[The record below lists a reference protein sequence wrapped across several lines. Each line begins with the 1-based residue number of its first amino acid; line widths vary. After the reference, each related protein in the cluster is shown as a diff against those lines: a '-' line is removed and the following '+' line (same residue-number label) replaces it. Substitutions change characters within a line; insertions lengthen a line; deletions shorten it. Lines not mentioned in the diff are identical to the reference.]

1 MHKPTPKDAGGA
13 PPLKRGTELRV
24 AVVEEHEIIRRGLVA
39 CLTDDPSIDVTAIAA
54 ENFATT
60 DADVAVVSEDAAATY
75 TFACPVVVC
84 AGHPAAVP
92 PLAAGNEVAGVLDR
106 GELTSAQLHATVRAA
121 AAGLNVNPHRNG
133 ALHEQ
138 IAPRAMRVL
147 ELIAEGHSTREIADR
162 MSYSERT
169 IKKEIMRLEEK
180 MRARSRAQM
189 VALAMRR
196 GLI

>member
-1 MHKPTPKDAGGA
+1 MREVSRLKPE
-13 PPLKRGTELRV
+13 TEVRV
-24 AVVEEHEIIRRGLVA
+24 AVVEEQEIIRRGLVA
-39 CLTDDPSIDVTAIAA
+39 CLTDDPSLDVTAIAA

-60 DADVAVVSEDAAATY
+60 EADVAVVSEDAAATH
-75 TFACPVVVC
+75 TFACPLVVC

-106 GELTSAQLHATVRAA
+106 GALTSAQLHATVRAA
-121 AAGLNVNPHRNG
+121 AAGLIVKPQRNG
-133 ALHEQ
+133 ASPQQLD
-138 IAPRAMRVL
+138 PRAMRVL
-147 ELIAEGHSTREIADR
+147 LLIAEGHSTREIAGR

-169 IKKEIMRLEEK
+169 IKKEITRLEEE
-180 MRARSRAQM
+180 MGARSRAQM